1 MKEQE
6 VHNAIVKK
14 PFPGFQTYFAS
25 TNVDICFGAGGVGNG
40 KSYSLVLGFA
50 EPLMLDPDFRCL
62 ISRRSLGNQKAG
74 GGFVDTF
81 KDIFGEY
88 VKVKEADTPRISFQ
102 SGAYCDL
109 TYIDPTNIDRMR
121 ERAKG
126 WQYDAI
132 AIDELTEMPWEV
144 FTYIQSRNRG
154 KSKTFTGKFR
164 ATFNPKRTHW
174 TRKFIGW
181 YVGVDGK
188 GIPDRIGKVRFFF
201 VAGSTV

>member
-81 KDIFGEY
+81 KGHI
-88 VKVKEADTPRISFQ
+88 
-102 SGAYCDL
+102 
-109 TYIDPTNIDRMR
+109 
-121 ERAKG
+121 
-126 WQYDAI
+126 
-132 AIDELTEMPWEV
+132 
-144 FTYIQSRNRG
+144 RG
-154 KSKTFTGKFR
+154 ICKS
-164 ATFNPKRTHW
+164 
-174 TRKFIGW
+174 
-181 YVGVDGK
+181 
-188 GIPDRIGKVRFFF
+188 
-201 VAGSTV
+201 

>member
-102 SGAYCDL
+102 A
-109 TYIDPTNIDRMR
+109 
-121 ERAKG
+121 ER
-126 WQYDAI
+126 I
-132 AIDELTEMPWEV
+132 ATLLI
-144 FTYIQSRNRG
+144 
-154 KSKTFTGKFR
+154 
-164 ATFNPKRTHW
+164 
-174 TRKFIGW
+174 
-181 YVGVDGK
+181 
-188 GIPDRIGKVRFFF
+188 
-201 VAGSTV
+201 

>member
-40 KSYSLVLGFA
+40 KSYSLALGFA

-121 ERAKG
+121 ERAKDG
-126 WQYDAI
+126 STMRLPLMSLPKCLGRY
-132 AIDELTEMPWEV
+132 L
-144 FTYIQSRNRG
+144 R
-154 KSKTFTGKFR
+154 
-164 ATFNPKRTHW
+164 TFNPVIVEKAKHSRGNSVRHSILNAP
-174 TRKFIGW
+174 IGRE
-181 YVGVDGK
+181 D
-188 GIPDRIGKVRFFF
+188 
-201 VAGSTV
+201 S